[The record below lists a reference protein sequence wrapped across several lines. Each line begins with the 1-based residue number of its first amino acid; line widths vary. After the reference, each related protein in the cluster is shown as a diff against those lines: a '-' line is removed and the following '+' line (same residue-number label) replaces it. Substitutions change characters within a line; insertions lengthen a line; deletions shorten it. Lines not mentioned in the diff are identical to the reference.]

1 MSVAGLYGNLEAAHS
16 SLMWLEKP
24 HGSIGFWHFM
34 TLYDNVPWLAIHLG
48 ITFFRPHVI
57 WMETSKI
64 ELPWQKVCRKTVAST
79 KNWPS
84 GETIN
89 THALQTATNSKSARN
104 RWSIATIV
112 FPSWPRPHAMP
123 IVQGYGFRGAGS
135 KCITAFTDLK
145 RGFGAWTRIVSIVR
159 MSAVS
164 LSLAVETRLSHD
176 FFCRENNH
184 MARWHKRCWRTVPCW
199 EFWALIY
206 HCKITSQILKPCN
219 LLETQQIMSMQF
231 EVLFH
236 HPACELNY
244 PVIPVLD

>member
-176 FFCRENNH
+176 FFAGKTTTWQGDINDAGGQCHAGNSGRWFITVRLHPRFWNRAISWKLNRSCRCSL
-184 MARWHKRCWRTVPCW
+184 RCSFT
-199 EFWALIY
+199 
-206 HCKITSQILKPCN
+206 ILLVN
-219 LLETQQIMSMQF
+219 
-231 EVLFH
+231 
-236 HPACELNY
+236 
-244 PVIPVLD
+244 